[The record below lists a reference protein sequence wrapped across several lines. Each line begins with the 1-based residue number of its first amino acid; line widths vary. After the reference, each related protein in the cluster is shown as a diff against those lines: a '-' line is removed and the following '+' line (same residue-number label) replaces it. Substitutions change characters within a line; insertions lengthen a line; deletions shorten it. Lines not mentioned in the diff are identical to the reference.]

1 LHRSSVRRPRAAIV
15 AAEVVGNPA
24 GVARLTRHSESMF
37 DATIEGVGIGD
48 YALVVPSLKGILP
61 RDSFTYSVPAEL
73 SELAVPGARVEIPFG
88 ARNVLGVVVDRQ
100 STPGDS
106 PDPRPLAS
114 VLDEA
119 PLLTPE
125 HVALACW
132 IAERWVA
139 PLGEVLKAM
148 VPAGVRGARPR
159 PPDRRRRGPRTTSAE
174 LAAVRDL
181 DGAVPEAAPP
191 LTLEQAAAAA
201 PLLRAIGEG
210 GHARLLLHGVT
221 GSGKTEV
228 YLAAISAALAAGR
241 QAIVLVPEISLTPQ
255 TIRRFATR
263 FPGRVELMHSALT
276 EAERATAWRRV
287 RDGEVDVV
295 VGSRSAVF
303 APLPRLGVIAVD
315 EEDASA
321 YKQDRVPRYHAVDVA
336 LELGRL
342 RGVPV
347 VLGSAT
353 PRVETFYRAHRA
365 DLELVSLPQR
375 INERP
380 LPPIE
385 VVDLRE
391 ELRAGN
397 RSPLSLSLERAL
409 EECHEAG
416 GQSILFLNR
425 RGTATVVL
433 CRDCGEPV
441 MCPNCSVSLVY
452 HHGRRSLDCHYC
464 GATAPPPRTCPGCR
478 SPAIKGLGL
487 GTERLEAEVRDRFP
501 MLRLLRMDRDTVQA
515 RDAYFRIY
523 ETFRNGEADCLI
535 GTQMVAKG
543 WDLAGVRLVGIV
555 NADTALRFPDYRSGE
570 VTFGLLTQVAGRA
583 GRGDE
588 PARVILQTYSPD
600 HYAVRHATTH
610 DYLGF
615 AREEIVIR
623 RRLAFPPYTRLVTC
637 TVAHGDDATAEK
649 RAHEAAN
656 GLRAALRDAAD
667 IEVLGPSPAFL
678 HRLRGEHRWQLT
690 VRGVDLERSFD
701 HLPRGRGWAIDVDPA
716 M

>member
-1 LHRSSVRRPRAAIV
+1 MAV
-15 AAEVVGNPA
+15 PA
-24 GVARLTRHSESMF
+24 PPPGTAVQL
-37 DATIEGVGIGD
+37 DC
-48 YALVVPSLKGILP
+48 ALVVPQLRSVLP
-61 RDSFTYSVPAEL
+61 RDVFTYTVPAEL
-73 SELAVPGARVEIPFG
+73 DEAAVVGARVDVPFG
-88 ARNVLGVVVDRQ
+88 ARTVIGVVVER
-100 STPGDS
+100 GVAAGEGVE
-106 PDPRPLAS
+106 PRPLTA
-114 VLDEA
+114 VLAEE
-119 PLLTPE
+119 PLLPAR
-125 HVALACW
+125 HIALARW
-132 IAERWVA
+132 IAERYVA

-159 PPDRRRRGPRTTSAE
+159 PPDRRRRGPRSLSAE
-174 LAAVRDL
+174 VVAAREL
-181 DGAVPEAAPP
+181 DGADPEVAPEP
-191 LTLEQAAAAA
+191 TGAQAEAIA
-201 PLLRAIGEG
+201 PLLAAIAERR
-210 GHARLLLHGVT
+210 HLRLLLHGVT

-255 TIRRFATR
+255 TIRRFAAR
-263 FPGRVELMHSALT
+263 FPGRVELLHSALT
-276 EAERATAWRRV
+276 EAERAAAWRRV
-287 RDGEVDVV
+287 RAGEADVV

-321 YKQDRVPRYHAVDVA
+321 YKQDRVPRYCAVEVA

-342 RGVPV
+342 SDVPV

-353 PRVETFYRAHRA
+353 PRVETFYRAHRG
-365 DLELVSLPQR
+365 DLSMVQLPSR
-375 INERP
+375 INSRR

-397 RSPLSLSLERAL
+397 RSPLSLTLERAL
-409 EECHEAG
+409 EECHAGG

-464 GATAPPPRTCPGCR
+464 GVTDAMPSRCPQCR
-478 SPAIKGLGL
+478 SPAIRGLGM

-501 MLRLLRMDRDTVQA
+501 QLRLLRMDRDTVQA
-515 RDAYFRIY
+515 RDAYFDIY
-523 ETFRNGEADCLI
+523 ERFRNREADCLI

-543 WDLAGVRLVGIV
+543 WDLAGVRLVGVV

-570 VTFGLLTQVAGRA
+570 VTFSLLTQVAGRA

-588 PARVILQTYSPD
+588 PARVVLQTYSPD
-600 HYAVRHATTH
+600 HYAVRHAVTH
-610 DYLGF
+610 DYLSF
-615 AREEIVIR
+615 AREEVMIR
-623 RRLAFPPYTRLVTC
+623 RALGFPPYSRLVTC
-637 TVAHGDDATAEK
+637 TCSHADDAEAEQRTREAVEVLRTAL
-649 RAHEAAN
+649 AAEQ
-656 GLRAALRDAAD
+656 G

-690 VRGVDLERSFD
+690 VRGTDIERSFA
-701 HLPRGRGWAIDVDPA
+701 HLPRARGWAIDVDPG